1 MVDLVHSHPLDKLLL
16 EFRVG
21 IIVDFCLHFR
31 DSVMDVEEAV
41 VVSVFGTDT
50 VGLGPIHVDVDA
62 EACSKLTLV
71 VSCCLAFTGNV
82 SLLEGSQSGLL
93 LTFAV
98 ASEDALFEPG
108 LGVRLDVAGV
118 LTAFSCSLVSK
129 GDFCLLFSSFSAAEV
144 TASVTS
150 TASNTSIG
158 SHRVKFK
165 VLLPPSSNFVFA
177 CSLFVKQTFDSFF
190 PFFGFILVSK
200 LV

>member
-1 MVDLVHSHPLDKLLL
+1 M
-16 EFRVG
+16 
-21 IIVDFCLHFR
+21 
-31 DSVMDVEEAV
+31 
-41 VVSVFGTDT
+41 SVFGTDT
-50 VGLGPIHVDVDA
+50 FGLAPELVDA
-62 EACSKLTLV
+62 DEEASSMLTLM

-82 SLLEGSQSGLL
+82 SLLESSEFGLL
-93 LTFAV
+93 FFAL
-98 ASEDALFEPG
+98 ASKDALVEPV
-108 LGVRLDVAGV
+108 LGVGQDVAVVAGV
-118 LTAFSCSLVSK
+118 ITTFSCSLAFK
-129 GDFCLLFSSFSAAEV
+129 GDFSLYSSSFSAAEV

-177 CSLFVKQTFDSFF
+177 CSLFVKQAFDSFF